1 MLLVYTK
8 TADSV
13 FHAPLKIEKLWGI
26 LEKSKEVLEC
36 FLKFF
41 E

>member
-8 TADSV
+8 TAYSV

-26 LEKSKEVLEC
+26 LEKSFNFPRKSLNV
-36 FLKFF
+36 F
-41 E
+41 